1 MHRAA
6 TTAEV
11 SRFATEIAICATI
24 AETAWAA
31 AELSTE
37 LTDSFEAVGA
47 IATAAFFVRPPESQS
62 IKAQTESSGG

>member
-1 MHRAA
+1 M
-6 TTAEV
+6 
-11 SRFATEIAICATI
+11 EIAICATI

-31 AELSTE
+31 AELSTELSTE